1 MLKGGLYV
9 GTHKIFF
16 EKKFI
21 DEHFFQ
27 KLSRGGLKKSD
38 VKKGFVDG
46 GAQNCLKTKK
56 TIDEHFF
63 QKLSKKGKRK

>member
-38 VKKGFVDG
+38 VKKGIVDG

-56 TIDEHFF
+56 P
-63 QKLSKKGKRK
+63 